1 MRGRAAVGAGAAL
14 EDLGKRLHA
23 RLPQGEF
30 LAADAARGR
39 SAPMRTFCYCAYI
52 GDHAVAAAWSYESLF
67 A

>member
-1 MRGRAAVGAGAAL
+1 MRGRAAVAAAAAL

-30 LAADAARGR
+30 LATDAARGR
-39 SAPMRTFCYCAYI
+39 SAPMRTFRHCAYI
-52 GDHAVAAAWSYESLF
+52 GDHADAAAWSYESPF